1 MGCIM
6 NILYLYRGAATQSSG
21 AGIHVREVVKNLARK
36 NKVLLLADQ
45 ADPVNHENVTEI
57 SMNIPKKK
65 GTTYI
70 YTILYLLYNL
80 VRAASKSSID
90 IVYCRDIFSS
100 SCAIL
105 LKKLWKIPF
114 VYEVNGILS
123 DESRI
128 RGSSR
133 VDIFFT
139 RILEYI
145 IFTNSDV
152 FICVT
157 EEIKKA
163 IEEKYRNKKAYFVP
177 NGANTTLFKPIENA
191 AKLLGFDETAH
202 YVVYVGSFA
211 AWQGVDILIGAAAEV
226 VQAVPNVRILLVGA
240 DGEKELL
247 DMVTDLNLTD
257 AVIFTGKVAHPDVP
271 LYMNVGDVCVTP
283 KRPLLSGYSPLKLY
297 EYMACGKPVVASRI
311 KGFEIVETVRAGI
324 LVEPENPVELS
335 KTIVHLLRSED
346 LRKEMGKNGRAYVV
360 ENHSWVNV
368 SEKIEEICLSIIHE

>member
-6 NILYLYRGAATQSSG
+6 NILYFYRGAATQDTG
-21 AGIHVREVVKNLARK
+21 AGIHVQEVVKNLARK

-45 ADPVNHENVTEI
+45 AGSVNHENVTEI

-65 GTTYI
+65 GATYL
-70 YTILYLLYNL
+70 YTFCYLLYNL

-123 DESRI
+123 DESRV
-128 RGSSR
+128 RGSR
-133 VDIFFT
+133 GINIFLT
-139 RILEYI
+139 RLLEYI

-157 EEIKKA
+157 EEIKRT
-163 IEEKYRNKKAYFVP
+163 IEEKYRNKKAYVVP

-191 AKLLGFDETAH
+191 AKLLGFDETAY

-211 AWQGVDILIGAAAEV
+211 AWQGVDILIKAAADV
-226 VQAVPNVRILLVGA
+226 VQAVPNVKILLVGA

-257 AVIFTGKVAHPDVP
+257 TVVFTGRVAHPDVP

-311 KGFEIVETVRAGI
+311 RGFEIVETVRAGI
-324 LVEPENPVELS
+324 LVEPEEPVELS
-335 KTIVHLLRSED
+335 EALVHLLRSED

-360 ENHSWVNV
+360 EHHSWVNV
-368 SEKIEEICLSIIHE
+368 SEKIEKICLSIIHG